1 MLISPLVPRDSASFS
16 EQSTITFSIRSPMEK
31 GGYTAIESP
40 EWTPV
45 RSMCCMT
52 PGISTSAPSEITSTS
67 SSLPMRYWSTRTGFS
82 TFPER
87 ITFM

>member
-1 MLISPLVPRDSASFS
+1 M
-16 EQSTITFSIRSPMEK
+16 
-31 GGYTAIESP
+31 ESP

-52 PGISTSAPSEITSTS
+52 PGISTSVPSEMTSTS

-82 TFPER
+82 ILPER
-87 ITFM
+87 MISMYRRTSSSLWAMTMFWPPMT